1 MPLMPPR
8 HLILTTVVVLAVVA
22 TFLVPAV
29 SQTTAYHHMAD
40 ERTFAGIPNALNVVS
55 NLPFAVVGLM
65 GLALLRT
72 GSHGFSDPRDRWPY
86 AVLFGG
92 VLLTAVGSS
101 YYHLAPDNARLVW
114 DRLPMTAGF
123 MGLLAAMISERIDR
137 RLGRALLAPLV
148 IAGVGSVVYW
158 HWTELQGVGDLRP
171 YGLVQFGSLAI
182 VALILVL
189 YPAPGTRYIVGGLVV
204 YMLSKIFELA
214 DGQIFA
220 MGHIVS
226 GHTLKHLVAA
236 VGVWCLVLMVKARQ
250 VPARARSHV

>member
-1 MPLMPPR
+1 
-8 HLILTTVVVLAVVA
+8 
-22 TFLVPAV
+22 
-29 SQTTAYHHMAD
+29 MAD
-40 ERTFAGIPNALNVVS
+40 ERTLAGIPNALNVLS
-55 NLPFAVVGLM
+55 NLPFAMVGLM

-72 GSHGFSDPRDRWPY
+72 GSHGFADPRDRWPY

-92 VLLTAVGSS
+92 VLLTAIGSS

-123 MGLLAAMISERIDR
+123 MGLLAAVISERIDR
-137 RLGRALLAPLV
+137 RAGRALLAPLV
-148 IAGVGSVVYW
+148 IAGVGSVIYW
-158 HWTELQGVGDLRP
+158 YWTELHGAGDLRP

-204 YMLSKIFELA
+204 YLLSKIFELA
-214 DGQIFA
+214 DLQIFA
-220 MGHIVS
+220 LGQVVS

-236 VGVWCLVLMVKARQ
+236 VGVWCLVLMVQARDGQ
-250 VPARARSHV
+250 HSVRSTV